1 MGFFKNIFYKK
12 TKPLI
17 PDNHRRDLAMIFDTL
32 RFWTPELIEWIAREN
47 DPIVLSCTSHLIN
60 CGGWPDY
67 LPSKPEGYPLRDKSA
82 ERDLQLN
89 FSCELLNMLS
99 DKSDMLSPGLSK
111 KIWLTEYYK
120 TYYEKTTGSIPDV
133 FVPYIKNNN
142 EEKE

>member
-17 PDNHRRDLAMIFDTL
+17 PDNHIRDLTMIFDTL

-47 DPIVLSCTSHLIN
+47 DPIVLSCTSHFIN

-67 LPSKPEGYPLRDKSA
+67 LPSKPEDYLPRDKSA
-82 ERDLQLN
+82 ERDLQLY
-89 FSCELLNMLS
+89 FCYELLNMLS

-133 FVPYIKNNN
+133 FVP
-142 EEKE
+142 